1 MMARSRYRV
10 GNPPRKEGAPPH
22 ETGATGLC
30 ALRLRSGHYR
40 VPARRAA
47 HRATGLPGTAWV
59 LRKGELSMQHHF
71 SVEIPLLLDRVQVTH
86 CSLRQAHERLGASL
100 VLFECE
106 ALIQPRHCKQ
116 AIKTVRTMYE
126 LAASL
131 HPYVLTQDAPAS
143 LTASL
148 RLRLSLLKH
157 YTEKVAMQL
166 VLLQSSCRKHTA
178 IGLWLHQHACP
189 YPDAAM
195 EINGE
200 VLPERARVTTHF
212 PQDH

>member
-1 MMARSRYRV
+1 
-10 GNPPRKEGAPPH
+10 
-22 ETGATGLC
+22 
-30 ALRLRSGHYR
+30 
-40 VPARRAA
+40 
-47 HRATGLPGTAWV
+47 
-59 LRKGELSMQHHF
+59 MQHHF

-166 VLLQSSCRKHTA
+166 VLLQSCCRKHTA
-178 IGLWLHQHACP
+178 IVLWLHQQACA
-189 YPDAAM
+189 YLDAVM
-195 EINGE
+195 ELNGE
-200 VLPERARVTTHF
+200 VLRELARFTTQVRRDQQEASVEETDGIIDLLVQRSKYLMTVSVQHKD
-212 PQDH
+212 QRSIHEKG